1 MNSAK
6 LIQAVKK
13 SYVVISVTLCAIG
26 LLMILRPVLSL
37 SAVGIIVGI
46 ILGVSGVVKLIG
58 YLSRDLYQLAFQ
70 FDLALGILLMA
81 LSAVVLLPRSM

>member
-26 LLMILRPVLSL
+26 LLMILRPALSL